1 MQRNLREI
9 SERGERLSH
18 YAEEARHRYKH
29 HHDSPYELHQN
40 MQPLSL
46 AQNEAFADA
55 MMEEN
60 EKERALELY
69 RVQEEQSLKEE
80 YDRKISEL
88 TKDYKAKLM
97 DLDRNYA
104 DKKLDLDRERAEIER
119 KASIAS
125 QLGQPEEPGFA
136 LEDPNFGMDPQNRPL
151 RRIGMADE
159 VPEAET
165 QTFNDT
171 EFGFEIDP
179 AYIGMNLAH
188 RRR

>member
-1 MQRNLREI
+1 
-9 SERGERLSH
+9 
-18 YAEEARHRYKH
+18 
-29 HHDSPYELHQN
+29 

-97 DLDRNYA
+97 DLDRNYS

-119 KASIAS
+119 KASMAS
-125 QLGQPEEPGFA
+125 QVGQPEEPGITFGN
-136 LEDPNFGMDPQNRPL
+136 PNFEVDPL
-151 RRIGMADE
+151 D
-159 VPEAET
+159 
-165 QTFNDT
+165 
-171 EFGFEIDP
+171 
-179 AYIGMNLAH
+179 
-188 RRR
+188 